1 MKIAQ
6 EEESD
11 CQVIL
16 DVELNDADLEPY
28 LKMSYKSVVSD
39 AKIPGFRP
47 GKAPRNVVERYFG
60 KEHLVRRSLN
70 QLIPEITDK
79 VIQGEGLNSC
89 ANPRVEVLE
98 ILPVK
103 MKLTVPLEPEVEIG
117 NYTTIRIDQNQVEI
131 DDSEVNERIEG
142 LRVSLGSWEP
152 VDDRNVKSKDMVA
165 IDVTGVVG
173 NEKIIDQKNIT
184 LVADE
189 ERGVSFKGFASKLVG
204 MSVNSTEEFEIK
216 LEDDLA
222 DEKLKGKLIKFSVMI
237 HEIKEQNLPKIDDE
251 FAKSAGEGYDSLV
264 SMKES
269 ISEEILKNKQDQNDK
284 EYTDKVLG
292 SFDELLTVKLPSL
305 LIDYEIDNLV
315 SQRNN
320 LANQLNMN
328 PDDYVK
334 MLGKTQEEIDSE
346 TKTSAIERLRRSY
359 GLEKLASQLDIKASP
374 EQIDEKIKEILEF
387 QKQKG
392 SPTDRYDDM
401 VSSDAY
407 RYSVEQSL
415 KTSVALEKLVL
426 IAKGESETIKKPTKK
441 TISKTKKETDL
452 NDGGNDAKV

>member
-6 EEESD
+6 EEKSD

-16 DVELNDADLEPY
+16 NVELNDTDLEPY

-39 AKIPGFRP
+39 AKIPGFRL

-79 VIQGEGLNSC
+79 IIKDEGLNSC

-117 NYTTIRIDQNQVEI
+117 DYITIRIDQNQVEI
-131 DDSEVNERIEG
+131 DDSEVNERIEK

-152 VDDRNVKSKDMVA
+152 VDDRNVKLKDMVA
-165 IDVTGVVG
+165 VDVTGVVE
-173 NEKIIDQKNIT
+173 NEKIIDQKNVT
-184 LVADE
+184 LVAGE
-189 ERGVSFKGFASKLVG
+189 EQGVSFKGFASNLIG
-204 MSVNSTEEFEIK
+204 MSVNSAKEFEIK

-222 DEKLKGKLIKFSVMI
+222 DDKLKGKLIKFSVI
-237 HEIKEQNLPKIDDE
+237 VHEIKEQNLPKIDDE
-251 FAKSAGEGYDSLV
+251 FAKSAGDGYDSLA

-269 ISEEILKNKQDQNDK
+269 IGEEILKTKQDQNHK

-292 SFDELLTVKLPSL
+292 SFDELLTIKLPPL

-320 LANQLNMN
+320 LANQLNMK

-334 MLGKTQEEIDSE
+334 MSGKTQEEIDSE
-346 TKTSAIERLRRSY
+346 TKASAIERLRHSF
-359 GLEKLASQLDIKASP
+359 GLEKLASQLDIKISS
-374 EQIDEKIKEILEF
+374 EQINEKIKEILEF

-392 SPTDRYDDM
+392 SPTEDYDDM

-407 RYSVEQSL
+407 RSSVEQSI
-415 KTSVALEKLVL
+415 KTSIALEKLVL
-426 IAKGESETIKKPTKK
+426 IAKGESEATKK
-441 TISKTKKETDL
+441 D
-452 NDGGNDAKV
+452 